1 MQSRFEYWTF
11 TYRIHLNTSLYVS
24 GFQMINL
31 FYHLNSRFVQYSD
44 HHCIL
49 KTEQNRSI
57 AQNKFDSVCHAKWT
71 QDWTNRIHA
80 KTKQKH
86 NLSIKVFYWGNLI
99 SAVLYLYVYH
109 LEIISDLSNMVIR
122 SQTNKTLCWY
132 FKYEALEK
140 CFILKSYLFSNVTF
154 YQI

>member
-1 MQSRFEYWTF
+1 MQSRFKYWTF

-86 NLSIKVFYWGNLI
+86 NLSIKVF
-99 SAVLYLYVYH
+99 
-109 LEIISDLSNMVIR
+109 
-122 SQTNKTLCWY
+122 
-132 FKYEALEK
+132 
-140 CFILKSYLFSNVTF
+140 
-154 YQI
+154 